1 MNILVAFLLGSVV
14 GGLVAHIVAKKSKQ
28 NHLIREYE
36 LQLQTLRKQY
46 EKEIQNVRNQSVNR
60 NRELIN
66 GEAEKRPAPP
76 LSENDTFN
84 TSTASKERAYSV
96 EEIRQKHSRAYEA
109 WTDQEEIRGLS
120 NVMKQKVQPSP
131 S

>member
-1 MNILVAFLLGSVV
+1 M
-14 GGLVAHIVAKKSKQ
+14 
-28 NHLIREYE
+28 
-36 LQLQTLRKQY
+36 
-46 EKEIQNVRNQSVNR
+46 RNQSINR

-84 TSTASKERAYSV
+84 TSTASKEKAYSV

-109 WTDQEEIRGLS
+109 WTDQEDNRLKQRYEAEGATVAELPVEFGRTKGAIRSRLKKLGIIS
-120 NVMKQKVQPSP
+120 WTSVTDTNTSTMTGF
-131 S
+131 